1 MLSRFARSLTILML
15 GLTLVT
21 FLGGRAHAVDSIEP
35 DLEAQKSSMEKDG
48 TLRLELSASMNA
60 PVAKVYGALTNPDKL
75 SKYSADITSAKV
87 LSSSATGKVV
97 EYQGATDLNP
107 NKKPFVVNFTF
118 DPGKQTITAQS
129 AAKAAIKFRADYVLS
144 PSKDGKSTAI
154 SYVSVSADPSKALG
168 MEAPEFMRKLAGI
181 QTFMKTLISAGKYIQ
196 DGGK

>member
-1 MLSRFARSLTILML
+1 MSSRFARSLTILML

-21 FLGGRAHAVDSIEP
+21 FLGGRAHADSIEP
-35 DLEAQKSSMEKDG
+35 DLTAQKSTMGKDG

-60 PVAKVYGALTNPDKL
+60 PAAKVYGALTNPDKL

-118 DPGKQTITAQS
+118 DPSKQTITAQS
-129 AAKAAIKFRADYVLS
+129 APKAAINFRADYILS

-168 MEAPEFMRKLAGI
+168 VEAPEFMRKLAGI
-181 QTFMKTLISAGKYIQ
+181 QTFMKTLMSAGKYIQ